1 MIRHS
6 VHTSQIIHVLK
17 KLKLIWHILRTVE
30 ERANFL
36 DDAHESTLCW
46 SGGEFKR
53 VFFFKKKHQITLRC
67 QQPSSVPIRK
77 KVGG

>member
-53 VFFFKKKHQITLRC
+53 VVFFKNTRSRWDVNNLRV
-67 QQPSSVPIRK
+67 SR
-77 KVGG
+77 